1 MKKDAVLNAAVVV
14 MMVCAL
20 TVTALVVRKE
30 LFSPAAA
37 ATPANP
43 AHIDAWRTFTEG
55 GLKMGDPAAP
65 ITIVEFADFQCPAC
79 RKFAEQVHQAQVR
92 HPGKILVVYRHYP
105 LEAIHPHAMAAA
117 NAAECAAE
125 QGRFAEF
132 HDILFASQ
140 DSIGRTPWVRF
151 AREAAVP
158 DTARFTQC
166 VDQRRYQARIQ
177 ADLTAGRQLKVDGTP
192 TVIVNGLKFTGVGS
206 DEDFES
212 LISKLLNS

>member
-1 MKKDAVLNAAVVV
+1 MKKEAVLNAAVVV
-14 MMVCAL
+14 MMVCAV
-20 TVTALVVRKE
+20 TVTALVVRRE
-30 LFSPAAA
+30 IFPPAAA

-43 AHIDAWRTFTEG
+43 VRVGDWRSFAEG
-55 GLKMGDPAAP
+55 GQKTGNPAAP
-65 ITIVEFADFQCPAC
+65 VTVVEFADFQCPAC
-79 RKFAEQVHQAQVR
+79 RKFADQVHQAELR

-105 LEAIHPHAMAAA
+105 LQAIHPYAMAAA

-132 HDILFASQ
+132 HDVLFASQ
-140 DSIGRTPWVRF
+140 DSIGRTPWVQF
-151 AREAAVP
+151 ARAAAVP

-177 ADLTAGRQLKVDGTP
+177 ADISAGRQLKVDGTP
-192 TVIVNGLKFTGVGS
+192 TVVVNGLQFTGVGS

-212 LISKLLNS
+212 LIVKLLD